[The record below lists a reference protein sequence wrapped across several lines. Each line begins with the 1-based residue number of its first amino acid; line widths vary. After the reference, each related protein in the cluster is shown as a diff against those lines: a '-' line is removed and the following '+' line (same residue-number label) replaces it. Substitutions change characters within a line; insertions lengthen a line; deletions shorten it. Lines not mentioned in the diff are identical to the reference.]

1 MRTEGV
7 INKTE
12 SREDYLETILL
23 LMRKNGGVR
32 SIDIANEL
40 NYSKASISRAVGIL
54 KESNYISVDRSGQ
67 ITFTEEGQKRAEA
80 VYDRH
85 ITIKSFLKDI
95 VGISS
100 ETAERDACKIEH
112 IISDES
118 FEKIKKMVTENEKKS
133 LK

>member
-1 MRTEGV
+1 M
-7 INKTE
+7 NKTE

-54 KESNYISVDRSGQ
+54 KENNYISVDRSGQ

-118 FEKIKKMVTENEKKS
+118 FEKIKEMVTENEKKS

>member
-1 MRTEGV
+1 M
-7 INKTE
+7 NKTE

-112 IISDES
+112 IISNES

>member
-1 MRTEGV
+1 M
-7 INKTE
+7 NKTE

-85 ITIKSFLKDI
+85 ITIKSFLNNI
-95 VGISS
+95 LGISA
-100 ETAERDACKIEH
+100 ETAEHDACKIEH

-118 FEKIKKMVTENEKKS
+118 FEKIKKMVSENENKS

>member
-1 MRTEGV
+1 M
-7 INKTE
+7 NKTE

-23 LMRKNGGVR
+23 HMRKNGGVR

-54 KESNYISVDRSGQ
+54 KENNYISVDRSGQ

-100 ETAERDACKIEH
+100 ETTERDACKIEH

>member
-1 MRTEGV
+1 M
-7 INKTE
+7 NKTE

-54 KESNYISVDRSGQ
+54 KENNYISVDRSGQ

-95 VGISS
+95 
-100 ETAERDACKIEH
+100 
-112 IISDES
+112 DES
-118 FEKIKKMVTENEKKS
+118 FEKIKKLVTENEKKS

>member
-1 MRTEGV
+1 MNR
-7 INKTE
+7 TE

-23 LMRKNGGVR
+23 LMKKNGEVR

-54 KESNYISVDRSGQ
+54 KDSKYIVVDRNGQ
-67 ITFTEEGQKRAEA
+67 ITFTAEGKEKAEA

-85 ITIKSFLKDI
+85 ITIKSFLEKI
-95 VGISS
+95 LGVSE
-100 ETAERDACKIEH
+100 ETAEHDACKIEH

-118 FEKIKKMVTENEKKS
+118 FEKIKELVLEK
-133 LK
+133 

>member
-1 MRTEGV
+1 M
-7 INKTE
+7 NKTE

>member
-1 MRTEGV
+1 M
-7 INKTE
+7 NKTE

-54 KESNYISVDRSGQ
+54 KESNYISVDGSGQ

>member
-1 MRTEGV
+1 M
-7 INKTE
+7 NKTE

-95 VGISS
+95 IGISS

-133 LK
+133 FK

>member
-1 MRTEGV
+1 M
-7 INKTE
+7 NKTE
-12 SREDYLETILL
+12 SRVDYLETILL

-54 KESNYISVDRSGQ
+54 KENNYISVDRSGQ

>member
-1 MRTEGV
+1 M
-7 INKTE
+7 NKTE

-85 ITIKSFLKDI
+85 ITIKSFLKNI
-95 VGISS
+95 LGISA
-100 ETAERDACKIEH
+100 ETAEHDACKIEH

-118 FEKIKKMVTENEKKS
+118 FEKIKKMVSENENKS

>member
-1 MRTEGV
+1 M
-7 INKTE
+7 NKTE

-95 VGISS
+95 IGISS

>member
-1 MRTEGV
+1 M
-7 INKTE
+7 I
-12 SREDYLETILL
+12 
-23 LMRKNGGVR
+23 KNGGVR

-54 KESNYISVDRSGQ
+54 KENNYISVDRSGQ

>member
-1 MRTEGV
+1 M
-7 INKTE
+7 NKTE

-32 SIDIANEL
+32 SIDISNEL

-54 KESNYISVDRSGQ
+54 KENNYISVDRSGQ

>member
-1 MRTEGV
+1 M
-7 INKTE
+7 NKTE

-23 LMRKNGGVR
+23 LMRKTGGVR

-54 KESNYISVDRSGQ
+54 KENNYISVDRSGQ

>member
-1 MRTEGV
+1 M
-7 INKTE
+7 NKTE

-54 KESNYISVDRSGQ
+54 KENNYISVDRSGQ

>member
-1 MRTEGV
+1 M
-7 INKTE
+7 NKTE

-32 SIDIANEL
+32 SIDIATEL

-54 KESNYISVDRSGQ
+54 KENNYISVDRSGQ